1 MKTNEKFLFNLLD
14 RICDKFPL
22 LGGIINQ
29 VYLSHVPELPLSPFV
44 EDIQKTI
51 TIFYHVEKVTANGN
65 HLSQYMKFYTQ
76 EGGQVTDVTHA
87 MWAMLGIGDVINNAN
102 KLTDYNAIRIM
113 NRIHEVFPDAKIMQ
127 VVD

>member
-1 MKTNEKFLFNLLD
+1 
-14 RICDKFPL
+14 
-22 LGGIINQ
+22 
-29 VYLSHVPELPLSPFV
+29 
-44 EDIQKTI
+44 
-51 TIFYHVEKVTANGN
+51 
-65 HLSQYMKFYTQ
+65 MKFYTQ
-76 EGGQVTDVTHA
+76 EDGQVTDVTRA

>member
-1 MKTNEKFLFNLLD
+1 MKKFLFKLLD

-29 VYLSHVPELPLSPFV
+29 VYLSCVPEISLSSFT
-44 EDIQKTI
+44 EDIQKAI
-51 TIFYHVEKVTANGN
+51 TIFYKVEKVTANGN

-76 EGGQVTDVTHA
+76 EDGQVTDVTHA

>member
-1 MKTNEKFLFNLLD
+1 MEKFLFKLLD

-29 VYLSHVPELPLSPFV
+29 VYLSRVPEITLSAFT

-51 TIFYHVEKVTANGN
+51 TIFYKVEKVTANGN

-76 EGGQVTDVTHA
+76 EDGQVTDVTHV
-87 MWAMLGIGDVINNAN
+87 MWLCLALVM
-102 KLTDYNAIRIM
+102 
-113 NRIHEVFPDAKIMQ
+113 
-127 VVD
+127 

>member
-1 MKTNEKFLFNLLD
+1 MEKFLFNLLD

-29 VYLSHVPELPLSPFV
+29 VYLSRIPEISLSSFT

-51 TIFYHVEKVTANGN
+51 TIFYKVEKVTANGN

-76 EGGQVTDVTHA
+76 EDGQVTDVTHA